1 MTPAPSVV
9 DPVFAAQVSIRDAR
23 EVLIP
28 LLQRD
33 RPGSR
38 RAVVSALLALSEAR
52 EALDD
57 A

>member
-1 MTPAPSVV
+1 MPAPSVQ

-28 LLQRD
+28 LLVE

-38 RAVVSALLALSEAR
+38 RPLVSALLALSEAR

>member
-1 MTPAPSVV
+1 MPAPSVQ

-28 LLQRD
+28 LLQD
-33 RPGSR
+33 RPAKR
-38 RAVVSALLALSEAR
+38 RAVVAALLRLAEAR